1 MVNLRNIVL
10 NNCMKLISNTHTDY
24 NEDKLEIIRYG
35 LESIF
40 ILITKV
46 TVILLI
52 ATFLH
57 LLKEVVIFMCIYT
70 LIRMPSFGLHATK
83 SWMCWISSGLIFLG
97 VPIICNMFALSNT
110 IKAIIC
116 AICIC
121 RIYKNAPADT
131 YKRPIINK
139 KRREKY
145 KFKSTVTAV
154 VMSFLSLFVNN
165 MFVSN
170 CFILALVVQCFII
183 SPYIYR
189 VFNLPY
195 DNYKQ
200 YEMAK

>member
-83 SWMCWISSGLIFLG
+83 SWMCWISSSLIFLG